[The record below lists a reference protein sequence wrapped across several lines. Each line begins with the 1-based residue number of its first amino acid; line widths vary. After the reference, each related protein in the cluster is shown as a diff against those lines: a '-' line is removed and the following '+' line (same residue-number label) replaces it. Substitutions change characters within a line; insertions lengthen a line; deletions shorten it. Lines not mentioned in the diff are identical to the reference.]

1 MISWV
6 RWSFVFAY
14 LRTQLVVSNQCSYIV
29 IGYWTTNECT
39 WVYLTN
45 SIIIG
50 YFPKNETR
58 DGLSLVLK

>member
-6 RWSFVFAY
+6 RWSFVFQY

-45 SIIIG
+45 SIIIA
-50 YFPKNETR
+50 YFPKNETC

>member
-6 RWSFVFAY
+6 RWSFVFQY

-45 SIIIG
+45 SIIIA
-50 YFPKNETR
+50 YFPKNETH